1 MIQPMLMVLI
11 LLIVYWAKKS
21 LENFLIYDVANKTP
35 NGTKPFRIVFNK
47 VEEDIRK
54 YSSKYLA
61 LFHSNEKYER
71 IFDRVRYLIMLKSN
85 ISDFCSQK

>member
-47 VEEDIRK
+47 VEEYIRK

-61 LFHSNEKYER
+61 LFHSNKKYER

-85 ISDFCSQK
+85 ISDFCSKK